1 MARHETLAAVDL
13 GSNSFH
19 LLVGRI
25 VDGQIYPL
33 DTLREQTQLGAGL
46 TADKRLDRASQARAL
61 EVLAQFRERLRGLPR
76 DAVRAVGTNALR
88 IAKNS
93 AAFLREARETLGF
106 PIEVIA
112 GREEARLIYLGVA
125 HALPP
130 AENKRLVVDIGGGS
144 TELIV
149 GQGLKPKLMESL
161 YIGCVSSSLK
171 HFPDGRIDKKSLK
184 AAALEARQE
193 LAVVSRSYLRSGW
206 KEAVGSSG
214 SARSIEGILI
224 ENKYSVNGITRE
236 GLDKLWDLLIDAGRA
251 DPDRI
256 PGLKSAR
263 APVLPGGFA
272 IMYAVF
278 EELDIESMTVSEAAL
293 RHGVLYDLLGRVMH
307 SDMREATVTQFMRR
321 YHVDA
326 AQAARVQELALRI
339 YDQLAGKGVTED
351 DPDRALL
358 GWAARLAEV
367 GLSIAHAQYHKH
379 SAYVLSNAD
388 MPGFSRVEQQRL
400 ARIVLAHRGK
410 LEKVRSDGLEDG
422 DWNLVF
428 ALRHRI
434 HAAAPAHARAAPGV
448 SRDRGRFA
456 LLARTAEVLARAEC
470 ADRRRARIRGG
481 AMGSGRPP
489 VRGPADVVKHGTDP
503 LAACGSRFRR
513 SRLGAAA
520 HGSRPCAVAG
530 DGALARAA
538 IAGGPADD
546 RLACTARPGN
556 RACPRPLLRNDRG
569 ARAGMRCRDSSRD
582 RGMAGR
588 RSGPSWSSATS
599 RHSARPRRSSSTDR
613 SPRGASARARCGG

>member
-46 TADKRLDRASQARAL
+46 TADKKLDRASQARAL

-93 AAFLREARETLGF
+93 PAFLREARETLGF

-161 YIGCVSSSLK
+161 YMGCVSSSLR
-171 HFPDGRIDKKSLK
+171 HFPDGKIDKKSLK
-184 AAALEARQE
+184 GAVLEARQE
-193 LAVVSRSYLRSGW
+193 LAVVAQRYRRSGW
-206 KEAVGSSG
+206 QEAVGSSG
-214 SARSIEGILI
+214 SARSIEGILL
-224 ENKYSVNGITRE
+224 ENRWAAHGITRD
-236 GLDKLWDLLIDAGRA
+236 GLDRLWDLLLDAGRA

-256 PGLKSAR
+256 AGLKSAR

-272 IMYAVF
+272 IMYAIF
-278 EELDIESMTVSEAAL
+278 DELDIERMTVSEAAL

-307 SDMREATVTQFMRR
+307 ADMREATVTQFMRR

-326 AQAARVQELALRI
+326 AQAARVSELALKI
-339 YDQLAGKGVTED
+339 YDQLRPKANGEE
-351 DPDRALL
+351 DPDRKLL
-358 GWAARLAEV
+358 DWAARLAEV

-400 ARIVLAHRGK
+400 ARVVLAHRGK
-410 LEKVRSDGLEDG
+410 LEKVREGSAENGE
-422 DWNLVF
+422 WNLVF
-428 ALRHRI
+428 ALRLASTLLRRRTKVRLPALRVLAGDARYSI
-434 HAAAPAHARAAPGV
+434 ELPKSWLARNALTAAALESEARQWEAV
-448 SRDRGRFA
+448 GRS
-456 LLARTAEVLARAEC
+456 LLV
-470 ADRRRARIRGG
+470 RR
-481 AMGSGRPP
+481 MS
-489 VRGPADVVKHGTDP
+489 
-503 LAACGSRFRR
+503 
-513 SRLGAAA
+513 
-520 HGSRPCAVAG
+520 
-530 DGALARAA
+530 
-538 IAGGPADD
+538 
-546 RLACTARPGN
+546 
-556 RACPRPLLRNDRG
+556 
-569 ARAGMRCRDSSRD
+569 
-582 RGMAGR
+582 
-588 RSGPSWSSATS
+588 
-599 RHSARPRRSSSTDR
+599 
-613 SPRGASARARCGG
+613 

>member
-1 MARHETLAAVDL
+1 MSRHETLAAVDL

-25 VDGQIYPL
+25 VDGQVYPL

-88 IAKNS
+88 VARN
-93 AAFLREARETLGF
+93 APAFLREARETLGF

-161 YIGCVSSSLK
+161 YMGCVSSSLR
-171 HFPDGRIDKKSLK
+171 HFPEGRIDKKSLK
-184 AAALEARQE
+184 AAVLEARQE
-193 LAVVSRSYLRSGW
+193 LAAVSQRYRRSGW
-206 KEAVGSSG
+206 QEAVGSSG
-214 SARSIEGILI
+214 SARSIESILQD
-224 ENKYSVNGITRE
+224 NKWSAHGITRA
-236 GLDKLWDLLIDAGRA
+236 GLDNLWDLLLDAGRA

-256 PGLKSAR
+256 PGLRSAR

-278 EELDIESMTVSEAAL
+278 EELDLEEMAVSEAAL

-307 SDMREATVTQFMRR
+307 HDMREATVTQFMRR

-326 AQAARVQELALRI
+326 AHAVRVRDLALRI
-339 YDQLAGKGVTED
+339 HEQVAGKQGTNGD
-351 DPDRALL
+351 DPDRLLL

-410 LEKVRSDGLEDG
+410 LEKVAAGGLEDG
-422 DWNLVF
+422 DWHLAF
-428 ALRHRI
+428 SLRI
-434 HAAAPAHARAAPGV
+434 A
-448 SRDRGRFA
+448 ST
-456 LLARTAEVLARAEC
+456 LL
-470 ADRRRARIRGG
+470 RRRTR
-481 AMGSGRPP
+481 
-489 VRGPADVVKHGTDP
+489 VRLPA
-503 LAACGSRFRR
+503 FR
-513 SRLGAAA
+513 
-520 HGSRPCAVAG
+520 
-530 DGALARAA
+530 A
-538 IAGGPADD
+538 IAGDARYTLELPKTWLARNALTTAALESEAKQWEAVG
-546 RLACTARPGN
+546 RLFAV
-556 RACPRPLLRNDRG
+556 
-569 ARAGMRCRDSSRD
+569 
-582 RGMAGR
+582 R
-588 RSGPSWSSATS
+588 RMS
-599 RHSARPRRSSSTDR
+599 
-613 SPRGASARARCGG
+613 

>member
-33 DTLREQTQLGAGL
+33 DTLREQTQLGAGI

-93 AAFLREARETLGF
+93 GAFLREARETLGF

-130 AENKRLVVDIGGGS
+130 AEEKRLVVDIGGGS

-149 GQGLKPKLMESL
+149 GQGLKPKLLESI

-184 AAALEARQE
+184 TAVLEARQE
-193 LAVVSRSYLRSGW
+193 LAVVSQRYRRSGW
-206 KEAVGSSG
+206 REAVGSSG
-214 SARSIEGILI
+214 SARSIEGILL
-224 ENKYSVNGITRE
+224 ENGFATHGISRE
-236 GLDKLWDLLIDAGRA
+236 GLDRLWDLLVDAGRA
-251 DPDRI
+251 DPDRV

-263 APVLPGGFA
+263 ALVLPGGFA
-272 IMYAVF
+272 IMYAIF
-278 EELDIESMTVSEAAL
+278 DELDIESMTVSEAAL

-307 SDMREATVTQFMRR
+307 HDMREATVAQFMRR

-326 AQAARVQELALRI
+326 AQSVRVVELALRI
-339 YDQLAGKGVTED
+339 YDQLAGKAATED
-351 DPDRALL
+351 DPDRKLL
-358 GWAARLAEV
+358 AWAARLAEV

-410 LEKVRSDGLEDG
+410 LEKVQAGGIENG

-428 ALRHRI
+428 ALRLASTLLRRRTRVRLPAFRVLAGDARYSI
-434 HAAAPAHARAAPGV
+434 ELPKSWLARNALTAAALESEARQWEAV
-448 SRDRGRFA
+448 GRQ
-456 LLARTAEVLARAEC
+456 LLV
-470 ADRRRARIRGG
+470 RR
-481 AMGSGRPP
+481 MS
-489 VRGPADVVKHGTDP
+489 
-503 LAACGSRFRR
+503 
-513 SRLGAAA
+513 
-520 HGSRPCAVAG
+520 
-530 DGALARAA
+530 
-538 IAGGPADD
+538 
-546 RLACTARPGN
+546 
-556 RACPRPLLRNDRG
+556 
-569 ARAGMRCRDSSRD
+569 
-582 RGMAGR
+582 
-588 RSGPSWSSATS
+588 
-599 RHSARPRRSSSTDR
+599 
-613 SPRGASARARCGG
+613 

>member
-46 TADKRLDRASQARAL
+46 TADKKLDRASQARAL

-88 IAKNS
+88 IARNS
-93 AAFLREARETLGF
+93 PAFLREARETLGF

-161 YIGCVSSSLK
+161 YMGCVSSSLR

-184 AAALEARQE
+184 SAVLEARQE
-193 LAVVSRSYLRSGW
+193 LAVVAQRYKRSGW
-206 KEAVGSSG
+206 QEAVGSSG
-214 SARSIEGILI
+214 SARSIEGILL
-224 ENKYSVNGITRE
+224 ENKWAAHGITHD
-236 GLDKLWDLLIDAGRA
+236 GLDRLWDLLIDAGRA
-251 DPDRI
+251 DPGRI

-272 IMYAVF
+272 IMYAIF
-278 EELDIESMTVSEAAL
+278 DELDIAEMTVSEAAL

-307 SDMREATVTQFMRR
+307 HDMREATVTQFMRR

-326 AQAARVQELALRI
+326 AQSARVQDLALRI
-339 YDQLAGKGVTED
+339 YDQLRDKAASEVD
-351 DPDRALL
+351 QDRLL
-358 GWAARLAEV
+358 LDWAARLAEV

-410 LEKVRSDGLEDG
+410 LEKVRTDGLENG
-422 DWNLVF
+422 DWHLVF
-428 ALRHRI
+428 ALRIAFVLLRRRTRVRLPAFRTI
-434 HAAAPAHARAAPGV
+434 AGDARYTLELPKSWLARNALTAAALESEARQWEAV
-448 SRDRGRFA
+448 GRQFA
-456 LLARTAEVLARAEC
+456 V
-470 ADRRRARIRGG
+470 RR
-481 AMGSGRPP
+481 MS
-489 VRGPADVVKHGTDP
+489 
-503 LAACGSRFRR
+503 
-513 SRLGAAA
+513 
-520 HGSRPCAVAG
+520 
-530 DGALARAA
+530 
-538 IAGGPADD
+538 
-546 RLACTARPGN
+546 
-556 RACPRPLLRNDRG
+556 
-569 ARAGMRCRDSSRD
+569 
-582 RGMAGR
+582 
-588 RSGPSWSSATS
+588 
-599 RHSARPRRSSSTDR
+599 
-613 SPRGASARARCGG
+613 

>member
-93 AAFLREARETLGF
+93 PAFLREARETLGF

-130 AENKRLVVDIGGGS
+130 AESKRLVVDIGGGS

-161 YIGCVSSSLK
+161 YMGCVSSSLR
-171 HFPDGRIDKKSLK
+171 HFPDGKIDKKSLK
-184 AAALEARQE
+184 AAVLEARQE
-193 LAVVSRSYLRSGW
+193 LAVVAQRYRRSGW
-206 KEAVGSSG
+206 LEAVGSSG
-214 SARSIEGILI
+214 SARSIEAILL
-224 ENKYSVNGITRE
+224 ENKWAAHGITRD
-236 GLDKLWDLLIDAGRA
+236 GLDRLWDLLLDAGRA

-272 IMYAVF
+272 IMYAIF
-278 EELDIESMTVSEAAL
+278 DELDIGEMTVSEAAL

-307 SDMREATVTQFMRR
+307 ADMREATVTQFMRR

-326 AQAARVQELALRI
+326 AQAARVSELATRI
-339 YDQLAGKGVTED
+339 FDQLRPKANGEE
-351 DPDRALL
+351 DPDRKLL
-358 GWAARLAEV
+358 DWAARLAEV

-410 LEKVRSDGLEDG
+410 LEKLREGGVENGEL
-422 DWNLVF
+422 NLVF
-428 ALRHRI
+428 ALRLASTLLRRRRKVRLPAFRVLAGDARYSI
-434 HAAAPAHARAAPGV
+434 ELPKSWLARNALTAAALESEARQWEAV
-448 SRDRGRFA
+448 GRS
-456 LLARTAEVLARAEC
+456 LLV
-470 ADRRRARIRGG
+470 RR
-481 AMGSGRPP
+481 MS
-489 VRGPADVVKHGTDP
+489 
-503 LAACGSRFRR
+503 
-513 SRLGAAA
+513 
-520 HGSRPCAVAG
+520 
-530 DGALARAA
+530 
-538 IAGGPADD
+538 
-546 RLACTARPGN
+546 
-556 RACPRPLLRNDRG
+556 
-569 ARAGMRCRDSSRD
+569 
-582 RGMAGR
+582 
-588 RSGPSWSSATS
+588 
-599 RHSARPRRSSSTDR
+599 
-613 SPRGASARARCGG
+613 

>member
-1 MARHETLAAVDL
+1 MPRHEILAAVDL

-25 VDGQIYPL
+25 VGGQIYPL

-93 AAFLREARETLGF
+93 AAFLREARDTLGF

-125 HALPP
+125 HSLPP

-171 HFPDGRIDKKSLK
+171 HFADGRIDKRSLK
-184 AAALEARQE
+184 AAVLEARQE

-206 KEAVGSSG
+206 QEVVGSSG
-214 SARSIEGILI
+214 TARSLEAILV
-224 ENKYSVNGITRE
+224 ENGYAPNGITRD
-236 GLDKLWDLLIDAGRA
+236 GLDRMWDLLIDAGRA
-251 DPDRI
+251 DPDRV

-263 APVLPGGFA
+263 AQVLPGGFA
-272 IMYAVF
+272 IMYAIF
-278 EELDIESMTVSEAAL
+278 DELDLESMTVSEAAL

-307 SDMREATVTQFMRR
+307 HDMREATVTQFMRR
-321 YHVDA
+321 YQVDA

-339 YDQLAGKGVTED
+339 YDQLAGKGAAEE
-351 DPDRALL
+351 DPDRTLL

-410 LEKVRSDGLEDG
+410 LEKMRSDGVENG
-422 DWNLVF
+422 DWHLVF
-428 ALRHRI
+428 ALRLASTLLRRRRSVRL
-434 HAAAPAHARAAPGV
+434 PAFRVIAGD
-448 SRDRGRFA
+448 SRFS
-456 LLARTAEVLARAEC
+456 LELPKSWLARNALTTAALESEAGQWEAVGRQFAV
-470 ADRRRARIRGG
+470 RR
-481 AMGSGRPP
+481 MS
-489 VRGPADVVKHGTDP
+489 
-503 LAACGSRFRR
+503 
-513 SRLGAAA
+513 
-520 HGSRPCAVAG
+520 
-530 DGALARAA
+530 
-538 IAGGPADD
+538 
-546 RLACTARPGN
+546 
-556 RACPRPLLRNDRG
+556 
-569 ARAGMRCRDSSRD
+569 
-582 RGMAGR
+582 
-588 RSGPSWSSATS
+588 
-599 RHSARPRRSSSTDR
+599 
-613 SPRGASARARCGG
+613 

>member
-1 MARHETLAAVDL
+1 MTRHETLAAVDL

-46 TADKRLDRASQARAL
+46 TADKKLDRASQSRAL

-93 AAFLREARETLGF
+93 PAFLREARETLGF

-130 AENKRLVVDIGGGS
+130 TENKRLVVDIGGGS

-149 GQGLKPKLMESL
+149 GQGLKPKLLESL
-161 YIGCVSSSLK
+161 YMGCVSSSLR
-171 HFPDGRIDKKSLK
+171 HFPDGRIDKKGLK
-184 AAALEARQE
+184 AAVLEARQE
-193 LAVVSRSYLRSGW
+193 LAVVAERYKRSGW

-214 SARSIEGILI
+214 TARSIEGILL
-224 ENKYSVNGITRE
+224 ENRWTTQGITRD
-236 GLDKLWDLLIDAGRA
+236 GLDQLWDLLLDAGRA

-263 APVLPGGFA
+263 AAVLPGGFA
-272 IMYAVF
+272 IMYAIF
-278 EELDIESMTVSEAAL
+278 DELDIEEMRVSEAAL

-307 SDMREATVTQFMRR
+307 ADMREATVTQFMRR

-326 AQAARVQELALRI
+326 AQAARVRDLALRI
-339 YDQLAGKGVTED
+339 YDQLSGKPANGD
-351 DPDRALL
+351 DPDRLALD
-358 GWAARLAEV
+358 WAARLSEV
-367 GLSIAHAQYHKH
+367 GLSIAHAQYHRH

-410 LEKVRSDGLEDG
+410 LVKVPTDGLEG
-422 DWNLVF
+422 TDWNLVF
-428 ALRHRI
+428 ALRLASTLLRRRRKVRLPSFRVLAGDARYSI
-434 HAAAPAHARAAPGV
+434 ELPKSWLERNALTAAALESEARNWEAV
-448 SRDRGRFA
+448 GRS
-456 LLARTAEVLARAEC
+456 LLV
-470 ADRRRARIRGG
+470 RR
-481 AMGSGRPP
+481 MS
-489 VRGPADVVKHGTDP
+489 
-503 LAACGSRFRR
+503 
-513 SRLGAAA
+513 
-520 HGSRPCAVAG
+520 
-530 DGALARAA
+530 
-538 IAGGPADD
+538 
-546 RLACTARPGN
+546 
-556 RACPRPLLRNDRG
+556 
-569 ARAGMRCRDSSRD
+569 
-582 RGMAGR
+582 
-588 RSGPSWSSATS
+588 
-599 RHSARPRRSSSTDR
+599 
-613 SPRGASARARCGG
+613 

>member
-130 AENKRLVVDIGGGS
+130 AENRRLVVDIGGGS

-161 YIGCVSSSLK
+161 YMGCVSWSQR
-171 HFPDGRIDKKSLK
+171 HFPEGRIDKKSLK
-184 AAALEARQE
+184 AAVLEARQE
-193 LAVVSRSYLRSGW
+193 LAAVSRSYIRSGW
-206 KEAVGSSG
+206 QEAVGSSG
-214 SARSIEGILI
+214 TARSIEGILV
-224 ENKYSVNGITRE
+224 ENRYAANGITRE
-236 GLDKLWDLLIDAGRA
+236 GLERMWDLLVDAGRVE
-251 DPDRI
+251 PDRI
-256 PGLKSAR
+256 PGLKAAR
-263 APVLPGGFA
+263 ASVLPGGFA
-272 IMYAVF
+272 IMYAIF
-278 EELDIESMTVSEAAL
+278 EELDIAQMTVSEAAL

-307 SDMREATVTQFMRR
+307 HDMREATVAQFMRR
-321 YHVDA
+321 YNVDA
-326 AQAARVQELALRI
+326 AQAARVRDLAIRI
-339 YDQLAGKGVTED
+339 YDQLSGRVASED
-351 DPDRALL
+351 DPDRMLL
-358 GWAARLAEV
+358 DWAARLAEV
-367 GLSIAHAQYHKH
+367 GLSIAHAQYHRH

-410 LEKVRSDGLEDG
+410 LEKVRGDGIENG

-428 ALRHRI
+428 ALRIASTLLRRRTGVRLPAFRAI
-434 HAAAPAHARAAPGV
+434 SGDARYSLELPKSWLARNALSAAALESEARQWEAV
-448 SRDRGRFA
+448 GRQFA
-456 LLARTAEVLARAEC
+456 V
-470 ADRRRARIRGG
+470 RR
-481 AMGSGRPP
+481 MS
-489 VRGPADVVKHGTDP
+489 
-503 LAACGSRFRR
+503 
-513 SRLGAAA
+513 
-520 HGSRPCAVAG
+520 
-530 DGALARAA
+530 
-538 IAGGPADD
+538 
-546 RLACTARPGN
+546 
-556 RACPRPLLRNDRG
+556 
-569 ARAGMRCRDSSRD
+569 
-582 RGMAGR
+582 
-588 RSGPSWSSATS
+588 
-599 RHSARPRRSSSTDR
+599 
-613 SPRGASARARCGG
+613 